1 MSVCHLLFKMPELYR
16 FIQVALATLKP
27 DNSSL
32 TSAMSTPTGHGL
44 QNRHCADT
52 TSVRPVQIAQ
62 EGEER
67 QAIQYSTPSEGREEL
82 KEIKVGQRRC
92 EISTTNAKSQQELL
106 KEDFKESTEKTAFNE
121 SAKTTELT
129 DYKEIEKDFAIKVK
143 EDFKEERHYAQD
155 RIDQAEKE
163 AVAQNHSEQAETES
177 TETEEDFNESTEEF
191 TESAETEEFTES
203 AETEEKTEELTEST
217 TTEERSRVE
226 ETSNAKIKIRATDA
240 TKENEVFDD
249 VTQMF
254 NKQIRVEDSSRANV
268 ISLEQICKR
277 QDCQGMVECSEAPGT
292 NISPANYEV

>member
-1 MSVCHLLFKMPELYR
+1 MQYYR

-32 TSAMSTPTGHGL
+32 TSAMSTPTGYGL

-62 EGEER
+62 GEER

-92 EISTTNAKSQQELL
+92 EISTTNAKSHQELM
-106 KEDFKESTEKTAFNE
+106 KEDFTES
-121 SAKTTELT
+121 
-129 DYKEIEKDFAIKVK
+129 
-143 EDFKEERHYAQD
+143 
-155 RIDQAEKE
+155 
-163 AVAQNHSEQAETES
+163 AETE
-177 TETEEDFNESTEEF
+177 EKTEEF

-254 NKQIRVEDSSRANV
+254 NKQIGVKDSALAHV

-277 QDCQGMVECSEAPGT
+277 QDCQGMVECSEAPGA